1 MKSDIIEVNSV
12 KYPVK
17 IFFEKRNN
25 SSASIRKKS
34 INIRI
39 PLSLNREEQF
49 RSILKMKQ
57 WAKEKIQ
64 KSPPKEEIIKEYKDG
79 ENLTVG
85 NKEYILSISYK
96 KKQSSFAR
104 IENNM
109 IYLLVSSEIPED
121 KQKSHISTLLSR
133 IIAKQRL
140 PDLEKKLHE
149 LNKIHFQA
157 NLNRIFFKNLR
168 SMWGSCSKKGN
179 INISTRLLFAPD
191 DVLEYVCIHE
201 LAHLIEFNHSKK
213 FWGLVTNAIQNYQEK
228 EQWLK
233 QQGQNIKF

>member
-64 KSPPKEEIIKEYKDG
+64 KNPQKKEIIKEYKDG
-79 ENLTVG
+79 KSLTVSD
-85 NKEYILSISYK
+85 KEYTLSIS
-96 KKQSSFAR
+96 
-104 IENNM
+104 
-109 IYLLVSSEIPED
+109 
-121 KQKSHISTLLSR
+121 
-133 IIAKQRL
+133 
-140 PDLEKKLHE
+140 
-149 LNKIHFQA
+149 
-157 NLNRIFFKNLR
+157 
-168 SMWGSCSKKGN
+168 
-179 INISTRLLFAPD
+179 
-191 DVLEYVCIHE
+191 
-201 LAHLIEFNHSKK
+201 
-213 FWGLVTNAIQNYQEK
+213 
-228 EQWLK
+228 
-233 QQGQNIKF
+233 